1 MSDDSSKWRM
11 DAYYYGFDATG
22 VPAIDRILSAV
33 ACAGKGYHHTEDW
46 TEPGSGGYEHLRG
59 DNYVEMI
66 QNAANDAAADLIA
79 RAKKAEAEVE
89 RLKGVLEF
97 VDLNISKDNEAAK
110 DAIRKA
116 LEAKP

>member
-1 MSDDSSKWRM
+1 MSDIADQIEINRLN
-11 DAYYYGFDATG
+11 A
-22 VPAIDRILSAV
+22 
-33 ACAGKGYHHTEDW
+33 E
-46 TEPGSGGYEHLRG
+46 
-59 DNYVEMI
+59 VEG
-66 QNAANDAAADLIA
+66 L
-79 RAKKAEAEVE
+79 KKALNEWVRENAPGGWVDTFRNQAREYADEVE

>member
-11 DAYYYGFDATG
+11 DAYYYGFGSTG

-33 ACAGKGYHHTEDW
+33 ACAGKGCHNTEYW
-46 TEPGSGGYEHLRG
+46 GEYGGGYEHLRG